1 MTLRQFKSLSKQKQC
16 RVIQYTGVYL
26 ASRTWAGMKAELYQV
41 GNFYLEAFYRRPGG
55 EVSFMK
61 VFDSTAL
68 LEPYLLGIDL
78 QGLLAHKSS

>member
-1 MTLRQFKSLSKQKQC
+1 MTLRKFKSLSKHKQC

-41 GNFYLEAFYRRPGG
+41 GNFYLEAFYRKPGG

-61 VFDSTAL
+61 LFDSTAPL
-68 LEPYLLGIDL
+68 DPYLLGIDL
-78 QGLLAHKSS
+78 QGLFSSKSS

>member
-1 MTLRQFKSLSKQKQC
+1 MTLRQFKSLSKHKQC

-41 GNFYLEAFYRRPGG
+41 GSFYLEAFYRKPGG

-61 VFDSTAL
+61 LFDSTTPL
-68 LEPYLLGIDL
+68 DPYLQGIDL
-78 QGLLAHKSS
+78 QGLFPHKSS